1 MGFPELMNGTKCNS
15 IQVKLAMQGQ
25 RARLLFRHHRK
36 RHWLTDQV
44 DPPGYT
50 CGFGNSAKARLY
62 ISMGSVRFGLL
73 GLAAC
78 TMAWVAPVARAQ
90 WNPPNPVESFEKQ
103 PQGLE
108 VTQKAGVLRLEV
120 NAADVLH
127 VTYAPLQ
134 PVKEARQPDNVVI
147 KHNWPAINFDVSSDT
162 KAITL
167 TTANLKA
174 VIERESGAL
183 HFSGTDGKPLTTE
196 SYRSLNPVEVNGEK
210 TFHAESFFAIYGSHE
225 GLYGLGQHQAGV
237 WNYRGET
244 VDLSQENTNIAI
256 PLMVSTNGY
265 GIFWNNASRSRVNN
279 RFVHMLYLSAEVA
292 DRVDYYF
299 IYGPEADQIVGR
311 YRDLTGEAPLFGRW
325 AYGFWQCKNKYQS
338 QQELETVAAKYRALH
353 IPVDNIVQDWFWWG
367 TMGEM
372 KWNEKYPDP
381 QGLINKLHDEHFH
394 LMVSIWPY
402 FRPGS
407 TVYDEFDKKGWFVEK
422 TKVGGFHPLGQ
433 ALYDATNPDARKQY
447 WANVNA
453 ALFQKGVD
461 AWWLDT
467 DEPETEGREDNI
479 LVDHKLHAGSGARYA
494 NAYPL
499 FHSGGVSEGQQAA
512 SDKKRVFILSRSAY
526 AGSQRYGVTA
536 WSGDVLSDWMTFA
549 RQIPAGLNYSISGMP
564 YWTTDIGGFISG
576 GNLNDPSF
584 RELFVRWFQF
594 GAFSPIFRVHGTRWP
609 DENEMWSY
617 GPEAQRILVDYD
629 TLRYRLLPY
638 IYSMA
643 WQVTNNHSTL
653 MRPLVMDWRNDVEA
667 QNTGDE
673 YLFGP
678 AILVSPVTSQGAT
691 TRSVYLPKATWYD
704 FWTGEKL
711 EGGRR
716 IEAAAPLEKM
726 PLFVRAGSI
735 VPMGPA
741 MEWSTEKPADP
752 IELRIYPGADGDFI
766 LYEDENDGY
775 NYTKGAHAT
784 TGLHWDDAARTLT
797 LGAREGSFRGMT
809 AQHTFR
815 VVLVGKGH
823 GTGIGET
830 STVEKTVDYGG
841 EKAAVNF

>member
-1 MGFPELMNGTKCNS
+1 LVIENEEEEVFVMGR
-15 IQVKLAMQGQ
+15 I
-25 RARLLFRHHRK
+25 
-36 RHWLTDQV
+36 
-44 DPPGYT
+44 
-50 CGFGNSAKARLY
+50 
-62 ISMGSVRFGLL
+62 RFGVAC
-73 GLAAC
+73 GLVSA
-78 TMAWVAPVARAQ
+78 MAVLAPVSKAQ
-90 WNPPNPVESFEKQ
+90 WNPPNPVVSFEKKAG
-103 PQGLE
+103 GLE
-108 VTQKAGVLRLEV
+108 VRQRDGVLRLDV
-120 NAADVLH
+120 DAADVLH
-127 VTYAPLQ
+127 VTYSPVEA
-134 PVKEARQPDNVVI
+134 VKEVRASDHVVI
-147 KHNWPAINFDVSSDT
+147 KNDWAAASFDVTSDDKT
-162 KAITL
+162 VTL
-167 TTANLKA
+167 TTAKLKA

-183 HFSGTDGKPLTTE
+183 HYAGADGKPLTTD
-196 SYRSLNPVEVNGEK
+196 SYRTLKPVEVNGEK
-210 TFHAESFFAIYGSHE
+210 TFHAEAFFAIYGSHE

-244 VDLSQENTNIAI
+244 VDLSQENTNIVV

-265 GIFWNNASRSRVNN
+265 GIFWNNPSRSRVNN
-279 RFVHMLYLSAEVA
+279 RFVHMLYVSSEVA
-292 DRVDYYF
+292 DRLDYYF
-299 IYGPEADQIVGR
+299 IYGPEADQIIGR
-311 YRDLTGEAPLFGRW
+311 YRELTGEVPLFGRW

-353 IPVDNIVQDWFWWG
+353 IPVDNIVQDWFWWV

-372 KWNEKYPDP
+372 KWNDKYPDP
-381 QGLINKLHDEHFH
+381 QGLINKLHEEHFH
-394 LMVSIWPY
+394 LMVSVWPY

-407 TVYDEFDKKGWFVEK
+407 REYDEFDKKGWFVEK

-433 ALYDATNPDARKQY
+433 ALYDATNPEAQKQY

-479 LVDHKLHAGSGARYA
+479 LVDHKLHVGSGARYA
-494 NAYPL
+494 NVFPL

-576 GNLNDPSF
+576 GNLNDPNF

-609 DENEMWSY
+609 DENELWSY
-617 GPEAQRILVDYD
+617 GPDAQKILVDYD
-629 TLRYRLLPY
+629 TLRYRLMPY
-638 IYSMA
+638 IYSQA
-643 WQVTNNHSTL
+643 WQVTNNHGTL

-678 AILVSPVTSQGAT
+678 SILVSPVTTHGAT
-691 TRSVYLPKATWYD
+691 SRTVYLPKATWYD
-704 FWTGEKL
+704 FWTGDKV
-711 EGGRR
+711 EGGKR
-716 IEAAAPLEKM
+716 IEADAPLAKL
-726 PLFVRAGSI
+726 PLYVRAGSI

-752 IELRIYPGADGDFI
+752 IELRVYPGADGDFT

-784 TGLHWDDAARTLT
+784 IGLHWDDAKKTLT
-797 LGAREGSFRGMT
+797 LGARDGSFPGMLQT
-809 AQHTFR
+809 HTFK
-815 VVLVGKGH
+815 VVLVSKDH
-823 GTGIGET
+823 GVGVGE
-830 STVEKTVDYGG
+830 SAAAEKTVVYQGAS
-841 EKAAVNF
+841 AAASF